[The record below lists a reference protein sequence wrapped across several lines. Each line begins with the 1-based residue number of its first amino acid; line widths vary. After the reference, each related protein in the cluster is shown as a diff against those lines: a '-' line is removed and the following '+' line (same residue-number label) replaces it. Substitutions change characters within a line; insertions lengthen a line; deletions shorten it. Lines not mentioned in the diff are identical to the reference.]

1 MSAGG
6 IRRNPFKVIVVTG
19 VPGVGKTTVLSLL
32 QEKARE
38 RGLRLKVLNFG
49 DFMLD
54 TAVKKGLIKNRDQIR
69 YLSFREQL
77 ELQETAASLIIEEA
91 GGDLKEGDYLIVD
104 THAVVKTPLGY
115 LPGLP
120 SNVVNSLR
128 PDMIVVIEADPKE
141 IVARQQRD
149 NTRYRSDF
157 GGEEG
162 VRQLMDMARSAAIAS
177 AVEAGSLLTIIINS
191 EGKASEA
198 AEQLLSAISK
208 L

>member
-1 MSAGG
+1 MPAS
-6 IRRNPFKVIVVTG
+6 RVKRNPFKVIVVTG

-54 TAVKKGLIKNRDQIR
+54 NAVRKGLIKSRDQIR

-77 ELQETAASLIIEEA
+77 ELQDIAASSIIEEA

-104 THAVVKTPLGY
+104 THAIVKTPLGY

-120 SNVVNSLR
+120 SNVVDSLR

-149 NTRYRSDF
+149 ATRYRSDF

-162 VRQLMDMARSAAIAS
+162 VRQLMDVARSAAMAS
-177 AVEAGSLLTIIINS
+177 AVQAGSLLTIIINR
-191 EGKASEA
+191 EGRASEA
-198 AEQLLSAISK
+198 AEQLLNVISK